1 MFLGLFTLDELVNG
15 TEYPVLSPHKHSLDC
30 WWDSY
35 SFWMTQ
41 RTPKVWWEGGQW
53 GPNPITSSRI
63 RKWISTASEANSSM
77 EQIDV
82 VTGPMCCWLVARGGK
97 LKLTMMWSWS
107 WISQE
112 ITCEMTCE
120 STACYSTHEREHGLF
135 GWEGN
140 KKVTFSR
147 LGWLKQLSEEDK

>member
-1 MFLGLFTLDELVNG
+1 MEPSTLYCLPIDI
-15 TEYPVLSPHKHSLDC
+15 VLTADGIAILLNDAKNS
-30 WWDSY
+30 
-35 SFWMTQ
+35 
-41 RTPKVWWEGGQW
+41 KVWWEGGQW
-53 GPNPITSSRI
+53 GPNPITSSRN
-63 RKWISTASEANSSM
+63 RKWISTASEAKSAM

-120 STACYSTHEREHGLF
+120 NTACYSTHEREHGLL

-147 LGWLKQLSEEDK
+147 LGWQKQLSEEDM